1 MPSGQKTQE
10 GQKIWSILISVH
22 SGHVTLRG
30 KKYKLNYNFNSGV
43 PSQIALPHSGRLRHL
58 AGKTLNLG
66 YSGFC

>member
-1 MPSGQKTQE
+1 MPSGQKTLE
-10 GQKIWSILISVH
+10 GQKIWSILMSRFQSSSVH

-58 AGKTLNLG
+58 AGKA
-66 YSGFC
+66 